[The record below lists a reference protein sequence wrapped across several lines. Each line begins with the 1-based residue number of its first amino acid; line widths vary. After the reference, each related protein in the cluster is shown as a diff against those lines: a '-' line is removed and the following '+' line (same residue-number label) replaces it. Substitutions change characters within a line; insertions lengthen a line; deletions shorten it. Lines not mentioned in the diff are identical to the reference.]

1 MRGNFKKTLGGN
13 LPCRGFSG
21 RASELLESLKLF
33 GIATMGTLVGKG
45 LFLVLERLF

>member
-1 MRGNFKKTLGGN
+1 MRGNFKKTLEVN

-21 RASELLESLKLF
+21 RATELWEDLKLF
-33 GIATMGTLVGKG
+33 GIATMATLVGKG